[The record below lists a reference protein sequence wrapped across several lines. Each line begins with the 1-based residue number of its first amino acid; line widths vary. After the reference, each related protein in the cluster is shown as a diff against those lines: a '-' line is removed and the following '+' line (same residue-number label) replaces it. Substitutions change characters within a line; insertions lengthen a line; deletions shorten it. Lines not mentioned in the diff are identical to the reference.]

1 MITKDQAQGLAE
13 RLDLSTDLVAWGYG
27 GSRMYGL
34 HTEDSDYDVVLVT
47 SDLKPGVEI
56 HADMG
61 NQQDVWAMSLGS
73 YMQGVGACKP
83 NYAILSFAST
93 MHWNDRSPVYTVAKM
108 QGINMLGVMDSLSR
122 HAKSDVHVFCS
133 RPLGDFRGNKCLKVA
148 IRNTILIR
156 KLLRW
161 QAGNGGFLVTFPK
174 LEKDMLYSTIEKA
187 QDYHGMPAHVC
198 GLLHSLITE

>member
-1 MITKDQAQGLAE
+1 MGRGLLPGPRLETREEMISKAEAQDLAE
-13 RLDLSTDLVAWGYG
+13 RLDLTTDLVAWGYG

-83 NYAILSFAST
+83 NYAILSFGL
-93 MHWNDRSPVYTVAKM
+93 H
-108 QGINMLGVMDSLSR
+108 
-122 HAKSDVHVFCS
+122 HA
-133 RPLGDFRGNKCLKVA
+133 
-148 IRNTILIR
+148 
-156 KLLRW
+156 
-161 QAGNGGFLVTFPK
+161 
-174 LEKDMLYSTIEKA
+174 LE
-187 QDYHGMPAHVC
+187 
-198 GLLHSLITE
+198 